1 MCFSAFMSVTFFLI
15 VCEFFRARHK
25 TYFYLR
31 HAILSIEPDKSRYS
45 AKAESREKE
54 KKEGRF

>member
-15 VCEFFRARHK
+15 VCEFLRARHK
-25 TYFYLR
+25 TYFYLCST
-31 HAILSIEPDKSRYS
+31 ILSIEPDESKNL
-45 AKAESREKE
+45 AKAENREKG